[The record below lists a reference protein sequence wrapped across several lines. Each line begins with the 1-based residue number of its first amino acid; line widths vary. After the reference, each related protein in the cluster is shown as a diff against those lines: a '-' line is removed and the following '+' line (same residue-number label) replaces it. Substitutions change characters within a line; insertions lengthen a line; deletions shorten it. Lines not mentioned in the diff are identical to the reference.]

1 MLSSSPS
8 SFTVTLLLFLFRN
21 LCLFCS
27 SSSSSSRRR
36 RRRRRRN
43 PSMEARDYYYS
54 NHLSR
59 GGTTCVDHQRSYQN
73 DHFLLI
79 FLSLKLI
86 ASIDGVKLTI
96 SLPRLF
102 QHSPCLVVLVLCSW
116 HSDFNL

>member
-1 MLSSSPS
+1 MLSSS
-8 SFTVTLLLFLFRN
+8 SFTIPLLLFLFRN
-21 LCLFCS
+21 LCLFC
-27 SSSSSSRRR
+27 SSSSRRR

-43 PSMEARDYYYS
+43 PSMEARDYYYYS

>member
-27 SSSSSSRRR
+27 SSSSSRRR

-43 PSMEARDYYYS
+43 PSMEARDYYYYS
-54 NHLSR
+54 NHLLR
-59 GGTTCVDHQRSYQN
+59 GGTTCVDQRSYQN